1 MVKTRTD
8 LKDIIDLSL
17 PAAEIGVAE
26 GLFSRDILTWG
37 VSKLYMVD
45 LWGHQPNV
53 LGDGNSTQEWHDI
66 NYENAMRLIYPF
78 REKTVILRGLSVEM
92 AKYVPDE
99 SLGFLYL
106 DAAHDYDNVLKD
118 LQHWVPKVVRGG
130 VIAGH
135 DYLNPAYGVKEAV
148 RAFTKNNYSVH
159 EIPDISKLHAGF
171 WFKK

>member
-1 MVKTRTD
+1 MITYRSELHK
-8 LKDIIDLSL
+8 IIDLSL

-37 VSKLYMVD
+37 VVKLYMVD
-45 LWGHQPNV
+45 LWAHQPDV
-53 LGDGNSTQEWHDI
+53 TGDGNSSQEWHEI
-66 NYENAMRLIYPF
+66 NYENAMRLVYPF
-78 REKTVILRGLSVEM
+78 GEKAVVLRGMSAEM
-92 AKYVPDE
+92 ASKVPDE

-148 RAFTKNNYSVH
+148 MEFTKNKFKVQP
-159 EIPDISKLHAGF
+159 IPDISTVHAGF
-171 WFKK
+171 WFKR